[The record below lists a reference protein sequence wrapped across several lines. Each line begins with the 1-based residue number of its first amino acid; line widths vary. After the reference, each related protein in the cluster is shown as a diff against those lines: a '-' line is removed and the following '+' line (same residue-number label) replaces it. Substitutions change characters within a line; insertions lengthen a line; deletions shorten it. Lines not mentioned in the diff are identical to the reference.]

1 MYCERAR
8 PCRSDDKTNRL
19 PVVRAG
25 DFSLNASQIIDVLFF
40 TYVVR
45 ADVSSSLRRPCEL
58 AEVKKRRESGVARS
72 GFQVE

>member
-19 PVVRAG
+19 VRAG

-45 ADVSSSLRRPCEL
+45 ADVSSSDAL
-58 AEVKKRRESGVARS
+58 ASWQRS
-72 GFQVE
+72 RSEGKVG